1 MKKRP
6 DILLIKPGSQK
17 ELYGELSENSLT
29 AIEPPLWAGLIA
41 TFLRKRGYFVK
52 IIDAEAERLGPSQV
66 VDRISE
72 INPLL
77 VGIVVSGTNPSASTM
92 NMLGVRAILEEISK
106 RDLPIKTIVAG
117 LHPSALPKRT
127 MEEEKTDFVCEGEGF
142 YTIAGLIE
150 AMKGD
155 DEKRGEFNIKGL
167 WYRKDGKIIA
177 NERAPLINDLDGEL
191 PFVSWDLLPMDKYR
205 AHNWH
210 CFQEQ
215 DQRREPYAVVYT
227 SLGCPFKCNF
237 CCINTIF
244 GEPGIRYR
252 SPEKVIEEIDVLVN
266 QYGVKNIKIVDEMF
280 VLNEKHVLKICDLII
295 ERGYKLNVWAYAR
308 INTVNERLL
317 RRLKEAGFTWLAY
330 GIESGNDRV
339 LKSVT
344 KGITVERTKDVIKLT
359 KDIGINVIG
368 NYILGLPEDDLA
380 SMQDTIDLAI
390 ELNCEFMNLY
400 CATAYPGSPLYDQA
414 VRDGWRLPDTWAG
427 YSPYSFEHLPL
438 PTKYL
443 KSVDILRFRDEAY
456 VKYYSNERYQRMIKK
471 KFGQEVLDGIVKGLT
486 RRLKRKYLGGTW
498 GDEPASH
505 IHVDS
510 RTSGEL

>member
-1 MKKRP
+1 MRKRP
-6 DILLIKPGSQK
+6 DILLLKPGSQK
-17 ELYGELSENSLT
+17 ELYGELSKDSLT

-41 TFLRKRGYFVK
+41 TFLRKRGCSVK
-52 IIDAEAERLGPSQV
+52 VIDAEAERLGPSGV

-72 INPLL
+72 INPVL

-92 NMLGVRAILEEISK
+92 NMLGVRPILEEISK
-106 RDLPIKTIVAG
+106 RGLPIKTIVAG

-142 YTIAGLIE
+142 YTIGELIE
-150 AMKGD
+150 ALKGD
-155 DEKRGEFNIKGL
+155 YESTEFNIRGL
-167 WYRKDGKIIA
+167 WYRKDGKIIG
-177 NERAPLINDLDGEL
+177 NERASLIKDLDKEL
-191 PFVSWDLLPMDKYR
+191 PYVSWDLLPMDRYR

-237 CCINTIF
+237 CCINAIF

-252 SPEKVIEEIDVLVN
+252 SPEKVIEEIDILVN
-266 QYGVKNIKIVDEMF
+266 RYGVKNIKIVDEMF

-295 ERGYKLNVWAYAR
+295 ERGYKLNIWAYAR

-344 KGITVERTKDVIKLT
+344 KGITVEGTKDVIKLT

-414 VRDGWRLPDTWAG
+414 VRDGWRLPDTWEG

-438 PTKYL
+438 PTKYV
-443 KSVDILRFRDEAY
+443 SSSDVLRSRDEAY
-456 VKYYSNERYQRMIKK
+456 VKYYSNGRYQRMVRE
-471 KFGQEVLDGIVKGLT
+471 KFGIEVLEGVKKSLT
-486 RRLKRKYLGGTW
+486 KRLKRKYLEET
-498 GDEPASH
+498 
-505 IHVDS
+505 
-510 RTSGEL
+510 